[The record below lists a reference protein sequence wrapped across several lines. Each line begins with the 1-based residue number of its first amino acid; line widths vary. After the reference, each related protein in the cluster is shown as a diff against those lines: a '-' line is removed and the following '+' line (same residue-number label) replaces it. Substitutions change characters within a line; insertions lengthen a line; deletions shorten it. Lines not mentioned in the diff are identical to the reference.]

1 MDNNAI
7 FINSGR
13 GYTAEGRVKPDF
25 VASGVNVPGT
35 WLEGEPYQ
43 YTGTSSAA
51 AITTGAV
58 ALVLQWGVVLQN
70 RKYLNSSNVGNFLI
84 QGCKRDLG
92 RTYPNDLWG
101 YGVLDLFQSFL
112 ES

>member
-1 MDNNAI
+1 MGVMTLAYVIGSI
-7 FINSGR
+7 FLWVP
-13 GYTAEGRVKPDF
+13 TLL
-25 VASGVNVPGT
+25 VNVAKSQ
-35 WLEGEPYQ
+35 EAY
-43 YTGTSSAA
+43 
-51 AITTGAV
+51 V
-58 ALVLQWGVVLQN
+58 
-70 RKYLNSSNVGNFLI
+70 KYLNSSNVGNFMI